1 MTIEH
6 VSAWVIAH
14 QLGPVQVD
22 CAVTVML
29 KILDGKC
36 KMPEHEKIIMTL
48 LYDQIKMH
56 KGQILNTDLHTLIAQ
71 ARVQPTDETL
81 KMQVY
86 EQRLLAE
93 TALTRPVMKKF
104 KAYIR
109 EHGLLT
115 ATESDEDSEA

>member
-6 VSAWVIAH
+6 VSAWATAYELNPI
-14 QLGPVQVD
+14 QVD

-36 KMPEHEKIIMTL
+36 KMPEHEKVIMTL
-48 LYDQIKMH
+48 LYDRIKMR
-56 KGQILNTDLHTLIAQ
+56 KGQILNNELHALIAQ

-109 EHGLLT
+109 EHGLL
-115 ATESDEDSEA
+115 AVTESDDDS